1 MNMVLLNIG
10 EYLRGR
16 GVTNPTR
23 QLIAHDN
30 ETPKQ
35 LPDVLLAYLVI
46 CLCNLTISLREHI
59 LVSCAV

>member
-23 QLIAHDN
+23 QLIAHDMEHQN
-30 ETPKQ
+30 NCQ
-35 LPDVLLAYLVI
+35 I
-46 CLCNLTISLREHI
+46 CYWLIW
-59 LVSCAV
+59 